1 MGSFFLP
8 SLIFV
13 VFTLLSAAGA
23 YLIFAHH
30 RGRTAGIVAAV
41 LIVVFFVSLFF
52 GLVLLMPEGSMP
64 GE

>member
-1 MGSFFLP
+1 LESFFLP

-13 VFTLLSAAGA
+13 VFTLLSAVGA

-30 RGRTAGIVAAV
+30 RGRAAGVVAAV

-52 GLVLLMPEGSMP
+52 GLYLLMPEGSTP
-64 GE
+64 